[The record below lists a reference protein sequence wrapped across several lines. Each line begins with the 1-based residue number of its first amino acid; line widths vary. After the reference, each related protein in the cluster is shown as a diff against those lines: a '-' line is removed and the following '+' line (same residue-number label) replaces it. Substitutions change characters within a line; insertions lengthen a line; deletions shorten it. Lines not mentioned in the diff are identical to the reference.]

1 MVEEF
6 IDGREFTILVTE
18 NPDCPSEPT
27 VFTPVECRFPD
38 GETFKHFDLKW
49 VNFEGIQWVPVED
62 ESVASK
68 LRDMAQKVFVGL
80 GGTGYGRI
88 DARGDSEGNVYFL
101 EINPNCGIFYP
112 PEAMGSADFILTL
125 DPTTDHKRFVN
136 HILR

>member
-6 IDGREFTILVTE
+6 IDGREFTVLVAE
-18 NPDCPSEPT
+18 NPDCLAEPI
-27 VFTPVECRFPD
+27 VYTPVECNFPE

-49 VNFEGIQWVPVED
+49 VNYEGIQWVPVED
-62 ESVASK
+62 DDIASK
-68 LRDMAQKVFVGL
+68 LKDMARKVFVGL

-88 DARGDSEGNVYFL
+88 DARGDREGNVYFL

-125 DPTTDHKRFVN
+125 DTETDHKKFVN
-136 HILR
+136 HIIR